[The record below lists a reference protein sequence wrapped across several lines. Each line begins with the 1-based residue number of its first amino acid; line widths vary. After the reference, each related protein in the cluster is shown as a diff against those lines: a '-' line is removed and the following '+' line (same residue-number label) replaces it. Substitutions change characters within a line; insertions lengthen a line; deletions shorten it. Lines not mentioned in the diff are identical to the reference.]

1 MYMNDFDL
9 NLLRVFDLLYE
20 ERSVTKAAARLRLTQ
35 SAVSHALARLR
46 AILDDP
52 LFVRVPTGLQPT
64 ERARQLA
71 PRLRMALGD
80 IRSAVAAPIFDAARS
95 NRHFTISAGPYFYGI
110 VVSLMELLRRT
121 APDVTLQIV
130 NTNPY
135 VTQAL
140 DQQQVDVVLGAFD
153 KVPSRFRSEV
163 LFHDE
168 LVWVIGAQHPLANQ
182 RLDHKTM
189 LAQPRLGIT
198 PTLPSERRPM
208 PGRDELVRHA
218 IVGLGDESES
228 HGPLPAAKQMLVYDA
243 ELAMAVT
250 AATDMVALVP
260 RCYAERCASSGQIRV
275 IELPK
280 DRLKPIE
287 IMMTWHSRYH
297 DDPGSIWLRQAIPEA
312 IALATHVAG
321 KTYRMPR
328 TDGATSHARWRKRP
342 QPTAKQPRAVRA
354 H

>member
-1 MYMNDFDL
+1 MYMGDFDL

-20 ERSVTKAAARLRLTQ
+20 EESVTKAAARLRLTQ

-46 AILDDP
+46 EILDDP
-52 LFVRVPTGLQPT
+52 LFVRVPMGLQPT
-64 ERARQLA
+64 ERAHQLA
-71 PRLRMALGD
+71 PRLRMALAD
-80 IRSAVAAPIFDAARS
+80 IQSAVAAPIFDPAKS
-95 NRHFTISAGPYFYGI
+95 KRHFTISAGPYFYGI
-110 VVSLMELLRRT
+110 TVALMDLLRRI
-121 APDVTLQIV
+121 APKVTLQIV

-135 VTQAL
+135 ITQAL

-153 KVPSRFRSEV
+153 KVPARFRSEV

-168 LVWVIGAQHPLANQ
+168 LVWVIGAQHPLAN
-182 RLDHKTM
+182 RHLDHKTL

-198 PTLPSERRPM
+198 PTLPSERPPV

-228 HGPLPAAKQMLVYDA
+228 NGPLPATKQMLVYDA
-243 ELAMAVT
+243 DLAMAVT

-260 RCYAERCASSGQIRV
+260 RCYAETCASSGQIRV

-280 DRLKPIE
+280 GRLKPIE
-287 IMMTWHSRYH
+287 IMMTWHSRQH
-297 DDPGSIWLRQAIPEA
+297 DDPGSTWLRQVIRDS
-312 IALATHVAG
+312 IVLATRVTD
-321 KTYRMPR
+321 KPYRVPLI
-328 TDGATSHARWRKRP
+328 DGATSRARWRKKP
-342 QPTAKQPRAVRA
+342 QRSLKQPHRVRA

>member
-1 MYMNDFDL
+1 MYMTDFDL

-20 ERSVTKAAARLRLTQ
+20 EGSVTKTAARLHLTQ

-46 AILDDP
+46 EMLDDP

-71 PRLRMALGD
+71 PRLRMALAD
-80 IRSAVAAPIFDAARS
+80 IQSAIAAPIFDPARS

-110 VVSLMELLRRT
+110 TVSLMALLRQT
-121 APDVTLQIV
+121 APYTTLQII
-130 NTNPY
+130 NTSPY
-135 VTQAL
+135 ITQAL
-140 DQQQVDVVLGAFD
+140 DQQQMDVVLGAFD

-163 LFHDE
+163 LFYDE
-168 LVWVIGAQHPLANQ
+168 LVWVIGAQHPLANH
-182 RLDHKTM
+182 RLDHKTL
-189 LAQPRLGIT
+189 LAQPRLGIA
-198 PTLPSERRPM
+198 PTLSSERMPT

-218 IVGLGDESES
+218 IVGLGDESEA
-228 HGPLPAAKQMLVYDA
+228 HGSPLIAKQMMVYDA
-243 ELAMAVT
+243 DLAMAVT

-260 RCYAERCASSGQIRV
+260 RCYAETCASSGQIRV

-280 DRLKPIE
+280 GRLKPIE

-297 DDPGSIWLRQAIPEA
+297 DDPGSIWLRQAIRNAIIMATEA
-312 IALATHVAG
+312 AG
-321 KTYRMPR
+321 KSHRTPR
-328 TDGATSHARWRKRP
+328 TDGAASQARWRKPRP
-342 QPTAKQPRAVRA
+342 STKQPRAIRA